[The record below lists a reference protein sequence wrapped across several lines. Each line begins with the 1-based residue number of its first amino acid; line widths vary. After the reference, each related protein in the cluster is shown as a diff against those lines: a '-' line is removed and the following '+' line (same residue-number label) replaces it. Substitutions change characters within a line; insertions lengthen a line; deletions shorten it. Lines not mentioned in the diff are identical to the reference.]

1 MLGSSP
7 SHRDY
12 KPRPP
17 QPGPEPG
24 LVRGLLIGLGVG
36 LFVALVIWV
45 NGRRPPAIPDAAT
58 GPAAAAP
65 AASEPAAAPTRKA
78 PAARQE
84 SGVVDDDLSF
94 YDTLPNNRVVLLE
107 RERATTNPP
116 PPPIQRAGCYVLQAG
131 SFSNPAEAEAL
142 RQRLLRMGL
151 DASIQKLVEDDGTW
165 HRVRVGPVADL
176 ARLNRWREQLRRAG
190 IDAIAVR
197 LGD

>member
-17 QPGPEPG
+17 QRGPEPG
-24 LVRGLLIGLGVG
+24 LVRGLLIGLGLG

-45 NGRRPPAIPDAAT
+45 NGRRPPAVPE
-58 GPAAAAP
+58 AAAEP
-65 AASEPAAAPTRKA
+65 AASEATAAPTRKA
-78 PAARQE
+78 PTTRQDG
-84 SGVVDDDLSF
+84 GVVDDDLSF
-94 YDTLPNNRVVLLE
+94 YDALPNNRVVLLE
-107 RERATTNPP
+107 RERTAATPP
-116 PPPIQRAGCYVLQAG
+116 PPPIQRAGRYVLQAG
-131 SFSNPAEAEAL
+131 SFSNPAEAETL
-142 RQRLLRMGL
+142 RQRLVRMGL
-151 DASIQKLVEDDGTW
+151 DANIQKLVEDDGTW